1 MANQQM
7 YQALGISEEGQL
19 NSILQE
25 LNMELE
31 YSSPEQEMMNSL
43 CEDINFSQEVEEG
56 EENTEM
62 MNSLCEDINFSQE
75 IEEGEG
81 ENKENERPPLTH
93 IAEDISDVEEEIVNF
108 DMNLDLSSPQ
118 ILDQIVEM
126 EIEQQERN
134 KQQWETIAEVP
145 PDIAKKYEGKIFGE
159 LCPLDD
165 TSTFLAQELTPGK
178 FNVSYQNAFFIIL
191 FFLGKVKFSSAN
203 LQCIFLFLQRVLG
216 EILNQQ
222 NMQEQPFQQEE
233 TRELKRTPPLKRAL
247 ENEGNDEEKEQKK
260 LKMDRPATVKQL
272 LEEKR
277 SAQEEWVNYIHS
289 TSAQDKSNEVC

>member
-191 FFLGKVKFSSAN
+191 FF
-203 LQCIFLFLQRVLG
+203 G
-216 EILNQQ
+216 E
-222 NMQEQPFQQEE
+222 
-233 TRELKRTPPLKRAL
+233 
-247 ENEGNDEEKEQKK
+247 G
-260 LKMDRPATVKQL
+260 
-272 LEEKR
+272 
-277 SAQEEWVNYIHS
+277 
-289 TSAQDKSNEVC
+289 